1 MIGGKIMPGTFCDP
15 FGGIGTVGAHFKSA
29 GYKVYTGDQLQ
40 FAKCFQVARIQCSR
54 VPRFSTLCRELS
66 LNGWR
71 GVFAYLNE
79 LVPVQGWFQN
89 EFAAKRSFFTPL
101 NAGRIEAIRRCIR
114 RWEMQNLIT
123 GTEREYLLACL
134 INSADRVANTAGTY
148 YAFLK
153 EWHRKAKQNF
163 ELTPIIPASGQ
174 PGQAFLGDALELI
187 RSDEFDVVYLDPP
200 YNERC
205 YAGYYH
211 LPEFIASGASWRK
224 LHGLSGISSSAV
236 RSAFNSKSTAADA
249 LRELVG
255 SARFHL
261 LVFHYSDDGLITPR
275 EAKGIL
281 STRGT
286 VHGRELRSIGY
297 TTKRTR
303 REIMHRVYLVAN

>member
-1 MIGGKIMPGTFCDP
+1 MISGRITHGTFCDP

-29 GYKVYTGDQLQ
+29 GYQVHTGDQLQ

-54 VPRFSTLCRELS
+54 VPRFAALCQELT

-71 GVFAYLNE
+71 EVFAYLNE
-79 LVPVQGWFQN
+79 LAPVEGWFQN
-89 EFAAKRSFFTPL
+89 EFAVKRSFFSPL
-101 NAGRIEAIRRCIR
+101 NAGKVEAVRRCIR
-114 RWEMQNLIT
+114 HWEVHNLIK

-153 EWHRKAKQNF
+153 DWHRKAKQNF
-163 ELTPIIPASGQ
+163 EMTPIIPASGQ
-174 PGQAFLGDALELI
+174 PGKAFLGDALELVG
-187 RSDEFDVVYLDPP
+187 SGEFDVVYLDPP

-211 LPEFIASGASWRK
+211 LPEFMASGASWKK
-224 LHGLSGISSSAV
+224 LHGLSGISRSGV

-249 LRELVG
+249 LGELVR
-255 SARFHL
+255 SAHFRL

-275 EAKGIL
+275 EAKQIL

-286 VHGRELRSIGY
+286 VHSRGLRSVGY
-297 TTKRTR
+297 TTQCVR
-303 REIMHRVYLVAN
+303 REIMHRVYLVTK